1 MTRSEVTPDQLI
13 KVEGFLQEFLPRLNE
28 QPGVIAVYHYNR
40 PEKGDES
47 TIVIWRDQESLNAYR
62 GGELIKEALAF
73 ERKIGLEATT
83 REGYPLA
90 YPSKE
95 RR

>member
-1 MTRSEVTPDQLI
+1 MTLSHL
-13 KVEGFLQEFLPRLNE
+13 KLYLK
-28 QPGVIAVYHYNR
+28 

-47 TIVIWRDQESLNAYR
+47 TIVIWRDRESLNAYR

-73 ERKIGLEATT
+73 EKKIGLEATT
-83 REGYPLA
+83 REGYPLIFPDMERS
-90 YPSKE
+90 YPGKE